1 MIDRLKNLLGIHT
14 NVNLDTVVRQVTE
27 ECLAEVCQRVIGRTE
42 GMNFSEA
49 RGYLR
54 ARAIQSCSPPHSDH
68 HLRSLRKSD
77 STQMA
82 TIAHLATERLVPQ
95 VLRQARVGV
104 PGDACDADAYSQA
117 A

>member
-1 MIDRLKNLLGIHT
+1 MIEKLMNLLGVHS
-14 NVNLDTVVRQVTE
+14 NGNLDPVVRQVTE
-27 ECLAEVCQRVIGRTE
+27 DCLAEVCQRVVGRTE

-54 ARAIQSCSPPHSDH
+54 ARATKIVLRRTRILIAKSPEI
-68 HLRSLRKSD
+68 D
-77 STQMA
+77 SAQMSR
-82 TIAHLATERLVPQ
+82 IARLATERLVPQ

-104 PGDACDADAYSQA
+104 PAMPVYRQA